1 MNFMK
6 WLKKKKKEIEV
17 IKPIIEG
24 QETHSLINLMRPN
37 KKVGHLLI
45 IWIELRVWSGKEAK
59 TKLKMIWYDIF
70 TCGFGFGQSEII
82 AKILI
87 FIPNSFKLGIPYFD
101 VQNVDY
107 DDSPLSECDQNPNL
121 SS

>member
-1 MNFMK
+1 
-6 WLKKKKKEIEV
+6 
-17 IKPIIEG
+17 
-24 QETHSLINLMRPN
+24 
-37 KKVGHLLI
+37 
-45 IWIELRVWSGKEAK
+45 
-59 TKLKMIWYDIF
+59 MIWYDIF

>member
-45 IWIELRVWSGKEAK
+45 IWIELRV
-59 TKLKMIWYDIF
+59 
-70 TCGFGFGQSEII
+70 
-82 AKILI
+82 
-87 FIPNSFKLGIPYFD
+87 
-101 VQNVDY
+101 
-107 DDSPLSECDQNPNL
+107 
-121 SS
+121 